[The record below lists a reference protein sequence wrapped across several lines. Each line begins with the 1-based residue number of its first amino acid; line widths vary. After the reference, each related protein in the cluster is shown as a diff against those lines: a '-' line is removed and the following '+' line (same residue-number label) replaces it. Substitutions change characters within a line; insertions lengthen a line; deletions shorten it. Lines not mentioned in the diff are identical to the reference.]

1 MTARASLESIVEE
14 SPSDGLDAHPT
25 RAMAQAATGTTRDSE
40 HTRVSRPLSWNGKDG
55 IITGRG
61 MRDVCGI
68 WCVGLFAPGFVR
80 PQVC

>member
-14 SPSDGLDAHPT
+14 SLSDGLDAHPT
-25 RAMAQAATGTTRDSE
+25 RVVVQATTGPTPDSE
-40 HTRVSRPLSWNGKDG
+40 HARVSRPLSWNGRDG

-68 WCVGLFAPGFVR
+68 WCVGLFAPGVVR